1 MSKKLFAW
9 FAIFSFVIVSAGLL
23 SAMAHE
29 GSWTGEVI
37 DVTCHVAKGA
47 KGAGHAECG
56 AKCVKAGLPVGLLV
70 NGTTYLLIN
79 ADHTPANAKLADHVS
94 HTVTVTGAKFE
105 SAGANVIVMKDFKM
119 AQ

>member
-1 MSKKLFAW
+1 MACLQSDLHSKSNHNLEMEVDSMSKKLFAW

-79 ADHTPANAKLADHVS
+79 ADHTPANA
-94 HTVTVTGAKFE
+94 
-105 SAGANVIVMKDFKM
+105 
-119 AQ
+119 